1 MPNSI
6 HCNLKGVDA
15 IFRMY
20 QTNWR
25 YNTRPD
31 NPTTA
36 RANMKRKTGDK
47 TLDSTPPDTE
57 KKLAVDAQD

>member
-1 MPNSI
+1 
-6 HCNLKGVDA
+6 LKGVDA